1 MSNWKVKG
9 TYLEVCNCEA
19 ICTCTVFS
27 PPTEGHCIV
36 MLGWRVDEGNFDGAD
51 LGGLNTVILAT
62 APGNMKDG
70 GWKVALYTDS
80 RANEDQNNALMGI
93 FSGEAGGHM
102 ANLAPLIG
110 EVMGARQADINFD
123 INGEKMSLTVDG
135 MGEAELEPILGQN
148 DGPVTLS
155 GHPLAASPG
164 YPARIGRANKL
175 EVNDYDIQLSIS
187 GKAGMSAPFVYQSE

>member
-1 MSNWKVKG
+1 M
-9 TYLEVCNCEA
+9 
-19 ICTCTVFS
+19 
-27 PPTEGHCIV
+27 
-36 MLGWRVDEGNFDGAD
+36 
-51 LGGLNTVILAT
+51 
-62 APGNMKDG
+62 
-70 GWKVALYTDS
+70 ALYTDS